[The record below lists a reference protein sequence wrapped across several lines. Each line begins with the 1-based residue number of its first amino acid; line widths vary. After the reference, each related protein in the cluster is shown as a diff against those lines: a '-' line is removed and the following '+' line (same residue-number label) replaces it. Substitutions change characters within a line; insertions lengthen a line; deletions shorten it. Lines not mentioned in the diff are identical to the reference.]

1 MYNASETI
9 YRKHFD
15 AIWEP
20 ESRDTY
26 SLERKPKLNS
36 LKIIMKPIEFEELKN
51 DNEFMYF
58 LKSLRNQQY
67 WLIISNGV
75 QMKNDL
81 NSILKLIDSE
91 LKQ

>member
-1 MYNASETI
+1 
-9 YRKHFD
+9 
-15 AIWEP
+15 
-20 ESRDTY
+20 
-26 SLERKPKLNS
+26 
-36 LKIIMKPIEFEELKN
+36 MKPIEFEELKN

-91 LKQ
+91 LKQQRKNNNMYN